1 VIARRAGQGGRSS
14 SRRPR
19 WGQNFLVDPGIA
31 NAIVE
36 WAAVDGRS
44 VLEIGPG
51 RGALTRLL
59 AKRARDLVAVEI
71 DPILT
76 AQLREVFMEDPHVH
90 ILSGDILAMDPQI
103 QRTGDLRVVAN
114 LPYESG
120 TEILMHVLAS
130 FPQISEMVLML
141 QREVSER
148 IASTPGTKSY
158 GRLSVQVQI
167 RADVELGR
175 TVSPGCFRPKPQV
188 ESRLLRVRPLPGF
201 RFPVGE
207 ESHFASMVAA
217 AFAQRRKMVKNALA
231 SWLRDHGEDHRAV
244 PTLEAAGIRPDAR
257 PEEVGVEEFAALAA
271 LTYSAAGNPCPNC
284 PK

>member
-1 VIARRAGQGGRSS
+1 
-14 SRRPR
+14 
-19 WGQNFLVDPGIA
+19 
-31 NAIVE
+31 
-36 WAAVDGRS
+36 
-44 VLEIGPG
+44 
-51 RGALTRLL
+51 LTRLL
-59 AKRARDLVAVEI
+59 AQRARDLVAVEI

-76 AQLREVFMEDPHVH
+76 AQLREAFGEDPHVH
-90 ILSGDILAMDPQI
+90 ILSGDILAMDPEI
-103 QRTGDLRVVAN
+103 QRAADLRVVAC
-114 LPYESG
+114 LPYECG
-120 TEILMHVLAS
+120 TEILMHVLVS
-130 FPQISEMVLML
+130 FPQVSDMVLML

-148 IASTPGTKSY
+148 IVSTPGTKSY

-188 ESRLLRVRPLPGF
+188 ESRLLRVRPLPRL

-207 ESHFASMVAA
+207 EGHFGSMIAT

-231 SWLRDHGEDHRAV
+231 SWLRDHGEGHRRV
-244 PTLEAAGIRPDAR
+244 PSLQLAGIRPDAR
-257 PEEVGVEEFAALAA
+257 AEQVSVEEFAALAT